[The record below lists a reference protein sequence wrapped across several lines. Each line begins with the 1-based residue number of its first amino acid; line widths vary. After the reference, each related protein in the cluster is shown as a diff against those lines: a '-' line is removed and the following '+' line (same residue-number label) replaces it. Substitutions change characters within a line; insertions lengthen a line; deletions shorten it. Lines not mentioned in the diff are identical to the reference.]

1 MARFDLYAPLLKKLE
16 GGYVDHPLDK
26 GGPTNCGVTLKAFQ
40 AAFGKDKTPADL
52 KAMTDSQWTQI
63 MKKNYWDVVGGDY
76 IENQSVAEIFCDW
89 AINSGVSIISKVQS
103 ILGVSVD
110 GKVGPKT
117 INAINGYRQKCLHC
131 KIWDARKAFY
141 ERIVASNP
149 SQKVFLKGWMNRLA
163 NFVYDGK

>member
-1 MARFDLYAPLLKKLE
+1 MARFDLYAPKLKRLE
-16 GGYVDHPLDK
+16 GGFVNNPKDK
-26 GGPTNCGVTLKAFQ
+26 GHETMCGVTLATFRQ
-40 AAFGKDKTPADL
+40 WFGQDKTVEDL
-52 KAMTDSQWTQI
+52 KNMTDAQWTQI
-63 MKKNYWDVVGGDY
+63 MKKSYWDVVGGDY

-103 ILGVSVD
+103 LVGASVD